1 MFTYDTLPTNDGASP
16 LRGLSVSLNRP
27 TAVLTDRGVAVNAVY
42 KLLESL
48 RALGPDDRRDILEL
62 LDLELTEQL
71 A

>member
-1 MFTYDTLPTNDGASP
+1 MATETIPAFELI
-16 LRGLSVSLNRP
+16 R

-48 RALGPDDRRDILEL
+48 RALGADDRRDIREL

-71 A
+71 G